1 MKRPTRDYILKS
13 CFVFEK
19 KLKKNILIFTGG
31 QDQPM
36 RPNTFT
42 MRPNTFTMRPNT
54 FTMREKVHYLKR
66 K

>member
-42 MRPNTFTMRPNT
+42 MRPNTFTMR
-54 FTMREKVHYLKR
+54 EKVHYLKR